1 MSQRGTWYI
10 YIAVEM
16 CHRMSFHVEPQ
27 TIHWDW
33 LMPGSCL
40 KNIVQSAKCTG
51 WTNIHKTVYCKTK
64 HDHMC
69 DSFGK
74 HMLDQSHLNFHPE
87 TPLQKISVPR
97 KVFFCNTTLFLTC
110 TTSIFVNMDHFIDT
124 EANPT
129 KKQAKL
135 RYTKRLTNTQT
146 PKNRLRLKML
156 TLKRRANFLPFT
168 RRP

>member
-1 MSQRGTWYI
+1 
-10 YIAVEM
+10 
-16 CHRMSFHVEPQ
+16 
-27 TIHWDW
+27 
-33 LMPGSCL
+33 
-40 KNIVQSAKCTG
+40 
-51 WTNIHKTVYCKTK
+51 
-64 HDHMC
+64 MC

-97 KVFFCNTTLFLTC
+97 KVFFCHTTLFLTC

-124 EANPT
+124 KQANPT

-135 RYTKRLTNTQT
+135 RHTKRLTNTQT
-146 PKNRLRLKML
+146 QKNRLRLKML
-156 TLKRRANFLPFT
+156 TLKRMANFLPFT